1 MKKTLSVVA
10 VLLLALPA
18 MAADWS
24 FYGSQRM
31 STFYVHQDFGD
42 GTVNGNDDDWG
53 LNWNFQTN
61 SRMGARVRADKVSG
75 QIELALR
82 AANNGDGGDEGVTT
96 RRAFGV
102 WSFADGAALKVGK
115 DYSPVS
121 QLFSNQVFNN
131 DDDLEGSGAFH
142 GRRPAG
148 LSLIIGGLEVALLN
162 NPLKTSTG
170 QFPADSD
177 PDYNLPKVEARYAL
191 KLDSFTVT
199 PFAGFNYFRISD
211 TPATRAAGTLTGD
224 ADITSYVAGL
234 NIKAIFGA
242 FSATVEG
249 TYGQNWSNANWKNGY
264 NAVTASQ
271 ATLKSTGGSTNDADS
286 FMLGIV
292 CGFKATD
299 RLKFE
304 LGAAYRSDDPNS
316 PGSKEDTFWQ
326 SYLQAV
332 VTLAPGVY
340 LVPEAGYQDF
350 MDNTAGNDEGYTWYA
365 GAKWQIDF

>member
-1 MKKTLSVVA
+1 MKKAIAVLS
-10 VLLLALPA
+10 VLLLSVPA

-53 LNWNFQTN
+53 LHWNFQN
-61 SRMGARVRADKVSG
+61 KSRMGVKVKADKVSG
-75 QIELALR
+75 QIEMALW
-82 AANNGDGGDEGVTT
+82 AANGGDGGDEGVTT

-102 WSFADGAALKVGK
+102 WNFADGAALKVGK

-131 DDDLEGSGAFH
+131 DDDMEGSGAFH
-142 GRRPAG
+142 GRRPGG
-148 LSLIIGGLEVALLN
+148 LSLIVGGLEVALLN
-162 NPLKTSTG
+162 NPQKISTG
-170 QFPADSD
+170 QFPVDSD

-191 KLDSFTVT
+191 KLDTFQIT

-211 TPATRAAGTLTGD
+211 TPATRAAGTLTDD

-234 NIKAIFGA
+234 NIKATFGA
-242 FSATVEG
+242 FYATVEG
-249 TYGQNWSNANWKNGY
+249 AYGQNWSNANWKNGY

-271 ATLKSTGGSTNDADS
+271 ATLKSTSGSTNDATS
-286 FMLGIV
+286 YMLGIV
-292 CGFKATD
+292 CGLKATD

-304 LGAAYRSDDPNS
+304 VGAGYRSDDPDT
-316 PGSKEDTFWQ
+316 PGSKDDTFWQ
-326 SYLQAV
+326 GYVQAV
-332 VTLAPGVY
+332 VTLAAGVY
-340 LVPEAGYQDF
+340 LIPEVGYQDF
-350 MDNTAGNDEGYTWYA
+350 MDNTTGDDEGATWYA